1 VKWIADQGDH
11 VLNAGAMQRLNLQA
25 DHTFL
30 DPSLARNP
38 IHENTI
44 RRELTRYLGSL
55 IPQIE
60 DELRVSVTECWGS
73 DTENWN
79 EVGVFSTMIKIV
91 ARTSNRVFVGLPLC
105 KHWNLTCERQLLMN
119 RRPQ

>member
-1 VKWIADQGDH
+1 VLPVIDGAHILIPGSQVKWIADQGDH
-11 VLNAGAMQRLNLQA
+11 ILNAGAMQRLNLQA
-25 DHTFL
+25 EHTFL

-60 DELRVSVTECWGS
+60 DELKVSVTECWGS

-105 KHWNLTCERQLLMN
+105 EH
-119 RRPQ
+119 